1 MRFKKEY
8 QLNAYDTGLLT
19 DTRQLADYFEECVK
33 INKIPAKKLAN
44 WIINKKV
51 DIDNV
56 LPATLVKSILAATAV
71 SSISDEDLDKAVKTV
86 LVAQPKAVEDYK
98 KGKEQALGFLLG
110 QGMKI
115 VKGNAGL
122 VREKIRMLIK

>member
-1 MRFKKEY
+1 M
-8 QLNAYDTGLLT
+8 
-19 DTRQLADYFEECVK
+19 
-33 INKIPAKKLAN
+33 
-44 WIINKKV
+44 

-110 QGMKI
+110 QVMKI